1 MEKSS
6 ILNWFLAWSGRQSWK
21 GKTDACCRWCAN
33 NADKGFYVSNHTL
46 RVLELK
52 TGSAP
57 WCCLYKITSSM
68 QSESYPVPR
77 DKARGVI
84 SQPARTKQWFIR
96 LNQRWLAS
104 HLEADTKLFLAQKRC
119 CIAPQVR
126 GSQSIALFDLRKCDQ
141 FPPSVRTA
149 LVKCR
154 GISFVA
160 WQLLIS
166 LGLLLEGVALNMQF
180 PLRRDWQSTYY
191 SQQCGI

>member
-1 MEKSS
+1 MWEQRNK
-6 ILNWFLAWSGRQSWK
+6 R
-21 GKTDACCRWCAN
+21 
-33 NADKGFYVSNHTL
+33 FYVSNHTFL
-46 RVLELK
+46 VLDLK

-77 DKARGVI
+77 DKARGVV

-154 GISFVA
+154 GFSFVA
-160 WQLLIS
+160 WQLLKS
-166 LGLLLEGVALNMQF
+166 LGLLLDGAALPF
-180 PLRRDWQSTYY
+180 KSLLVRDWQSTHY